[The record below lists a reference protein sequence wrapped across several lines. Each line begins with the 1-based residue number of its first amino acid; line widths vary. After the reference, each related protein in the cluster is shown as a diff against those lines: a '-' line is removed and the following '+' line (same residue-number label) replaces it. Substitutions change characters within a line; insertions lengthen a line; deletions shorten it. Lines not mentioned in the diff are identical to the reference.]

1 MNFDAKHGYTVYPDA
16 AANSY
21 SAKTPL
27 VDYGT
32 ARIDPKRYY
41 SHEEMELEWQK
52 FWTKTWWF
60 AGLLHDLPEVGDYFR
75 ADLGRESFVVVRH
88 GKKPNDVRAFYN
100 VCPHRGNQLVQNDFG
115 RVNNACFQCDFHGWQ
130 YKLDGSNAKI
140 RDEHI
145 FRPEAIAHRPG
156 LTPVRCEVWNSLVFL
171 NLDPNAEPLRK
182 QLGVIPEHLDVYP
195 IEKYRVI
202 RDIAVYWDANWKT
215 ALDAFV
221 EFYHADD
228 VHPQILSFSETLAC
242 QYDVFDRGISR
253 MFIPLGYAP
262 VALKD
267 RDTVGDFLKMFL
279 QFFGGNPDDYKHLKG
294 HEYKR
299 AVLEAK
305 RKWAKIHGYDFFD
318 KLTDG
323 QVVDDWNYH
332 AFPSITLNMF
342 SDSLLIQ
349 VFRPHAT
356 DPEKSYY
363 EAISMCLPVPN
374 SEFHVMDPGSFGPE
388 AVSPKG
394 WDGKVRPPRERP
406 TKVEDFGSVLSQDAR
421 RVPAV
426 QKGMHSRSYKGYVL
440 SESEIRIRHYLAEL
454 DRYLGRKSQRPA
466 VKAKAKGKA
475 KVVAKRK
482 ASRRR

>member
-1 MNFDAKHGYTVYPDA
+1 MTFDAKRGYTVYPDA
-16 AANSY
+16 GANSF
-21 SAKTPL
+21 SAKAPL

-32 ARIDPKRYY
+32 ERIDPKRYY

-88 GKKPNDVRAFYN
+88 GKKHNDVRAFYN

-156 LTPVRCEVWNSLVFL
+156 LTPVRCEIWNSLVFL
-171 NLDPNAEPLRK
+171 NLDPNAAPLRE
-182 QLGVIPEHLDVYP
+182 QLGVIPQHLDVYP
-195 IEKYRVI
+195 IDKYRVI

-228 VHPQILSFSETLAC
+228 VHPQVLPFSETRAC

-267 RDTVGDFLKMFL
+267 RDSVNDFLKLFL
-279 QFFGGNPDDYKHLKG
+279 QFFGGNPDDYKNLKG

-299 AVLEAK
+299 ALLETK

-342 SDSLLIQ
+342 SDSMLIQ

-363 EAISMCLPVPN
+363 QAISMCLPVPN

-426 QKGMHSRSYKGYVL
+426 QKGIRSRAYQGYVL
-440 SESEIRIRHYLAEL
+440 SESEVRIRHYLAEL
-454 DRYLGRKSQRPA
+454 DRYLGRASKRLA
-466 VKAKAKGKA
+466 VVKTK
-475 KVVAKRK
+475 AKRK
-482 ASRRR
+482 PSRRR